1 MLQKK
6 LIRNGGNFGNKK
18 VNLKKQGDGI
28 DGKSTDKTGRILS
41 DRKNDD
47 KNRRRKSNLE
57 KADTGDN
64 FKVGRAYNSKIKILS
79 TAKS

>member
-18 VNLKKQGDGI
+18 VNLKKQGDWI

-57 KADTGDN
+57 KADN
-64 FKVGRAYNSKIKILS
+64 
-79 TAKS
+79 